1 MAQESLDS
9 QPSNMYK
16 ATVEET
22 GEQLVIPTRL
32 KLEMHSIKTVLVSPP
47 FGTSWDVLEGHK
59 QITPPIKTKHIS

>member
-22 GEQLVIPTRL
+22 GEQLVIPTSKIGNAL
-32 KLEMHSIKTVLVSPP
+32 HQNSFSEPT
-47 FGTSWDVLEGHK
+47 FWDFLGCAGR
-59 QITPPIKTKHIS
+59 P